1 MKGIRQFCHFINK
14 YKELKTR
21 KSSLHFLRKFNEY
34 ARAIKVCTIL
44 AICQFVQGTLSSPVS
59 RYSLFGRSIMLW
71 YQSGTNQRVA
81 AAAAAATAEAST
93 VEVLMHCMCL
103 EEGKKE
109 GGKRRETAMYWRQ
122 QHIYT

>member
-1 MKGIRQFCHFINK
+1 M
-14 YKELKTR
+14 
-21 KSSLHFLRKFNEY
+21 
-34 ARAIKVCTIL
+34 IL
-44 AICQFVQGTLSSPVS
+44 AICQFVQSTLSTPVS

-81 AAAAAATAEAST
+81 AAAAAAAAAEALT

-109 GGKRRETAMYWRQ
+109 GGRRRRETAMHWRQ
-122 QHIYT
+122 QHIYRLTD